1 VASSSPSD
9 ARLRLAEVI
18 RRNRPALIEHLAGLE
33 WAAGEDDARA
43 LVKGKDVVRPRVELF
58 LDVMLAGLAEED
70 WSRFDATIG
79 ARTGE
84 LLAAG
89 VVSGDDLNQRA
100 QIMATFLIP
109 YVLEESDPAPLLGVL
124 FGVLQST
131 AGRILSKYNQRL
143 LEDSRQLDDLKTMFL
158 RMTGHELR
166 SPLGTIRGYS
176 SMLLEGDFGDLS
188 PATRK
193 AVNMIH
199 TAASTGLSMI
209 DRLVEVARLESGSE
223 ALHRERHVLEE
234 VVVAATQPLKEAARS
249 AGVDLKVEADTGEA
263 RIDSE
268 EVAIAIRNLVV
279 NALKYGAEGG
289 VVTVRAGLE
298 RGDAWF
304 EVADRGAGIPP
315 PELERVFERYYRSVR
330 SRQLGITGSGL
341 GLYIVKRI
349 AELHGGEA
357 TASNTPGGGVTFRL
371 RIPAT

>member
-1 VASSSPSD
+1 MPSN
-9 ARLRLAEVI
+9 ARVRLGNVMSHHRSDLVDRLAT
-18 RRNRPALIEHLAGLE
+18 LE
-33 WAAGEDDARA
+33 WRIGGEHVSSLAR
-43 LVKGKDVVRPRVELF
+43 GQDVVRPRAELF
-58 LDVMLAGLAEED
+58 LDVMLAGLVKED
-70 WSRFDATIG
+70 WSHFDATIG
-79 ARTGE
+79 TWTSE
-84 LLAAG
+84 LLTSG
-89 VVSGDDLNQRA
+89 VISIDEIKQRF
-100 QIMATFLIP
+100 QILASLLIP
-109 YVLEESDPAPLLGVL
+109 YLLEESDPAPVVESLLTL
-124 FGVLQST
+124 MQSAT
-131 AGRILSKYNQRL
+131 VRIVTRYNQRL